1 MAVVFQVKGGG
12 NRPEREALDC
22 RYNPNVAVALLLTQ
36 QCVWHIVSPIP
47 QVQEDNM
54 NSF

>member
-1 MAVVFQVKGGG
+1 M
-12 NRPEREALDC
+12 EATDQNVRLLDV

-36 QCVWHIVSPIP
+36 QRVWHIVSLVH